1 MRLGRHHPAAGLL
14 RHWITRRSRTAADV
28 RNGLKVLIYARGI
41 PLALR
46 VYSRVCTLHDR
57 GMQTALGNVILD
69 GQVSHTKSR
78 GSRSVYS
85 VLRALC
91 LLVQEHGFVPDR
103 VTTNIIVKAVLRWP
117 AVFDAAHVRR
127 LFDYFVSSGYP
138 GVGVGVSFGSGDAA
152 MKEAGVVLGTPIPM
166 PKSKMSF
173 TRHVEPLYKMF
184 IKALYL
190 RKDMAGARKV
200 VGVLK
205 EAEKIEAGRIASKRG
220 T

>member
-1 MRLGRHHPAAGLL
+1 MRLGRRHPAAGLL
-14 RHWITRRSRTAADV
+14 RHWITRRSRTAAEV
-28 RNGLKVLIYARGI
+28 RNGLKVLMYARGV

-69 GQVSHTKSR
+69 GHVSHNKSR
-78 GSRSVYS
+78 GTRNVKS
-85 VLRALC
+85 VLRVLS

-103 VTTNIIVKAVLRWP
+103 VTTNIVVKAVLRWP
-117 AVFDAAHVRR
+117 ALFDAAHVRQ
-127 LFDYFVSSGYP
+127 LFDFLVSSGYP
-138 GVGVGVSFGSGDAA
+138 GVGVGLPFGSGDAA
-152 MKEAGVVLGTPIPM
+152 MKGAGVVLGTPIPM

-190 RKDMAGARKV
+190 RKDVAGARRV

-205 EAEKIEAGRIASKRG
+205 EAESKGR